1 MTGELFINGTDAYTY
16 GVSMGKNFIGAI
28 KAPLSFKEDVENNS
42 TLQHGKR
49 VVLSESF
56 FEARDLS
63 LSFVV
68 TGDTREQFSQN
79 EKTFFSILY
88 GRKLTIKIKGDDS
101 YYRLLY
107 KGTSATYG
115 YSPSGTVCTITA
127 KFTEIN
133 PDDRAELKK
142 DDLFII

>member
-1 MTGELFINGTDAYTY
+1 MTGELFINGVDAYTY
-16 GVSMGKNFIGAI
+16 GVSMGKNFIGTI
-28 KAPLSFKEDVENNS
+28 KAPLSFKEDVENTS

-56 FEARDLS
+56 FDARDLS
-63 LSFVV
+63 LSFII
-68 TGDTREQFSQN
+68 TGETREQFTQN
-79 EKTFFSILY
+79 EKTFLDILY
-88 GRKLTIKIKGDDS
+88 NRKVTLKIKGDAN

-107 KGTSATYG
+107 KGTSSTYG

-133 PDDRAELKK
+133 PDDRGEVKK
-142 DDLFII
+142 DSLFII